1 MRFDHFCPWIGNTVG
16 QRNYKYFF
24 RFLIVGFFLL
34 LDIICTCSA
43 RMFYHLNPIVVAE
56 DSSTVAFVFSIVILV
71 FAVIFWFFIIGMVV
85 FHTYLQATN
94 QTTYENVNDRWKNGN
109 PHGYGFDIFYQL
121 MCSINY
127 SKFPNNVLTDD
138 LVLTTDM

>member
-1 MRFDHFCPWIGNTVG
+1 M
-16 QRNYKYFF
+16 Y
-24 RFLIVGFFLL
+24 
-34 LDIICTCSA
+34 
-43 RMFYHLNPIVVAE
+43 YHLNPINVAE
-56 DSSTVAFVFSIVILV
+56 DCSTLAFGFSIVILI
-71 FAVIFWFFIIGMVV
+71 FAVIFWCFIIGMVV

-109 PHGYGFDIFYQL
+109 PHGYGCDIFYQL